1 MTSPP
6 FTQTDPMPLG
16 AGSVFESS
24 YVYGSNRPTVMV
36 DPSGLRG
43 SAAGRPANPVARVD
57 PTQVPDELAL
67 REQCT
72 GTAHDQF
79 VCALWGVWRGA
90 DRDFGAFLSTAGT
103 SLGGVTLVR
112 YPNRF
117 RRIPPPGVVLGES
130 GWNRELI
137 DGDGSPARHFIGVVA
152 VAFSWGSTAAAT
164 GLERNESGGPGS
176 TEQDRQSGYYV
187 IALAARAGGADYYT
201 DSQFGGFIR
210 NLKSLTG
217 AQAGPVGPGRPGLPP
232 RRTGGEYIRHAN
244 RLMGG

>member
-1 MTSPP
+1 MTTLVAEQ
-6 FTQTDPMPLG
+6 FTQTDPAPLG

-79 VCALWGVWRGA
+79 VCALWDVWRGA
-90 DRDFGAFLSTAGT
+90 DRDFGAFL
-103 SLGGVTLVR
+103 
-112 YPNRF
+112 
-117 RRIPPPGVVLGES
+117 LGES

-137 DGDGSPARHFIGVVA
+137 DGDGSPARHFIGFVA

-164 GLERNESGGPGS
+164 GLERNESGGLGS
-176 TEQDRQSGYYV
+176 TEQDRQSGYYA